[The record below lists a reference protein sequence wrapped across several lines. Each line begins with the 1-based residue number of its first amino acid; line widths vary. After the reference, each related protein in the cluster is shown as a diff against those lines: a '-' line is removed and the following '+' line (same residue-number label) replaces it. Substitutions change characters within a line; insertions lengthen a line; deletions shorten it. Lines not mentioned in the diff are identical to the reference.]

1 MSPFVLRLQCYL
13 LLLVGLCL
21 GSLALAHEGHFSIS
35 DLQVIEEEGGR
46 FLGMRVTYGEHD
58 IPLSFSA
65 ALIDGEAATLEVRR
79 GSSYRAAE
87 RLVVDPGV
95 HVHVFGA
102 ASPLRVRLPD
112 GLAPPRGRQAHTA
125 TLLFEP
131 GFLISQQV
139 PVGDTGAT
147 GGLTWRW
154 RIGLAIGSLVVLG
167 AGTWF
172 VVRRRVIL
180 RPLP

>member
-1 MSPFVLRLQCYL
+1 MSPFVLRLRCYL
-13 LLLVGLCL
+13 LLLTGLCL

-35 DLQVIEEEGGR
+35 DLQVIEEEGER

-58 IPLSFSA
+58 TPLTFSA
-65 ALIDGEAATLEVRR
+65 ALIDGEAATLEARR

-87 RLVVDPGV
+87 RLEVGPGE
-95 HVHVFGA
+95 HAFDTT
-102 ASPLRVRLPD
+102 SPLRVRLPD
-112 GLAPPRGRQAHTA
+112 GLTPPRGRQAHTA

-139 PVGDTGAT
+139 PVGGTGAI
-147 GGLTWRW
+147 GRLTW
-154 RIGLAIGSLVVLG
+154 RIGLVLGSLLVLG
-167 AGTWF
+167 AGAWL
-172 VVRRRVIL
+172 VVRRRVIR